1 MTIAGV
7 RACQSAWT
15 FSPCSVTEASRQAEK
30 RAAAGQSG
38 LPEMYRQVSMRALH
52 SSRFDDFDFAAH
64 NPTRFAGLEN
74 EIANCYANA
83 LLQVWPHGLETLMV
97 RKPLWCGSPYVVEA
111 HPQDSWVHES
121 VSAVTAMPM
130 PCCG

>member
-1 MTIAGV
+1 MAGV
-7 RACQSAWT
+7 RACQSACT
-15 FSPCSVTEASRQAEK
+15 LCPCSVTEASRQAER

-83 LLQVWPHGLETLMV
+83 LLQVGP
-97 RKPLWCGSPYVVEA
+97 CGVEA
-111 HPQDSWVHES
+111 LME
-121 VSAVTAMPM
+121 
-130 PCCG
+130 